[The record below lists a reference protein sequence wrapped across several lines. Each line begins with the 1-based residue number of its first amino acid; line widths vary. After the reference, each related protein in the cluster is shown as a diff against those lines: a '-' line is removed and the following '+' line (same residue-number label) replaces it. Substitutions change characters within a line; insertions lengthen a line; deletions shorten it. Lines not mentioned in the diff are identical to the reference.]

1 MQQQGDST
9 AAALAAPPR
18 LSLGDRLRLWRA
30 KRGLSQMALAL
41 AAGVS
46 PRHLSFVENGRS
58 NPSPELVVELARR
71 LGLSLRDSNEL
82 MLAAGYAPRH
92 PETNLAAPEMANVR
106 AAVERM
112 LDAHDPFPG
121 VAMDRHW
128 NIVHGN
134 RAAMRL
140 LELLPPALARP
151 PVNLFRASL
160 HPEGFASKTENFD
173 AWGRHLVEALD
184 RLASASL
191 DAGLEALRDEVDG
204 YDNVRALLRRARSPA
219 PAIAADSL
227 LLPCVM
233 RVGGA
238 RLSFFTALVSLS
250 TPLDVTLSEL
260 KIELFYPAD
269 EATAAALRAAA

>member
-1 MQQQGDST
+1 MQPAESNVALH
-9 AAALAAPPR
+9 AAAPR

-58 NPSPELVVELARR
+58 KPSPELVVELARQLD
-71 LGLSLRDSNEL
+71 LGLRDSNEL

-92 PETNLAAPEMANVR
+92 SETSLAAPEMASVR

-121 VAMDRHW
+121 VAMDRRW

-140 LELLPPALARP
+140 LQLLPPALARP
-151 PVNLFRASL
+151 PVNLLRASL

-173 AWGRHLVEALD
+173 AWGRHLVDALD
-184 RLASASL
+184 RLAAASL
-191 DAGLEALRDEVDG
+191 DPDLEALRGEVGG
-204 YDNVRALLRRARSPA
+204 YDNVRAMLRRSRLSAA
-219 PAIAADSL
+219 AITTDNL

-233 RVGGA
+233 RIGGA
-238 RLSFFTALVSLS
+238 RLSLFTTLVSLS

-269 EATAAALRAAA
+269 EATAATLRAAA